1 MKENKEKKAAKD
13 NISITADDK
22 EFVNIVEKLVEY
34 AKKHKDCGIMMIASN
49 NDGHSFRLLEGRR
62 GAVVASLISAFQRKE
77 NKVNRAIANLIWGT
91 VHACDDV
98 EDVLRDGDETG
109 GFERLRNFLDER
121 MQEVK
126 GLVMDAEALV
136 KELEDIRKEGE
147 K

>member
-1 MKENKEKKAAKD
+1 MKENKKTAKD
-13 NISITADDK
+13 NILITAEDK
-22 EFVNIVEKLVEY
+22 EFVNIAELLVDY
-34 AKKHKDCGIMMIASN
+34 SKKHKDCGIMMIASN
-49 NDGHSFRLLEGRR
+49 NDGHSFRLLEGSR

-77 NKVNRAIANLIWGT
+77 NKVNRAIVNLIWGT